1 VISAFPLAW
10 PDGYARAKHRKDSP
24 YKVSTEVALTDLLDE
39 LRLMGAKHV
48 IVSSN
53 VPLRRDGTMYRGDH
67 SESAMP
73 DPGVAV
79 YWDTKDGRPLV
90 APFDGWRTVRENVR
104 AVGLTIAAFRAIERA
119 GAIQLLERAYTG
131 FARLPA
137 PADCWKT
144 LGLDGAALRQALP
157 ELSRAAVNAAH
168 RNLARHNHP
177 DHGGS
182 TDQMSAINTARDE
195 ALRQIGAGQ

>member
-1 VISAFPLAW
+1 LHW
-10 PDGYARAKHRKDSP
+10 PQGYLRAKYRKDSP
-24 YKVSTEVALTDLLDE
+24 YKVSTEAALNDLLSE

-67 SESAMP
+67 SDSAMP

-79 YWDTKDGRPLV
+79 YWYTRDGRPLV

-137 PADCWKT
+137 APDCWGI
-144 LGLDGAALRQALP
+144 LGVERGAPRERISARFRELGIEHHPDRGGNADTFKRITEAYHQAL
-157 ELSRAAVNAAH
+157 
-168 RNLARHNHP
+168 
-177 DHGGS
+177 GS
-182 TDQMSAINTARDE
+182 S
-195 ALRQIGAGQ
+195 